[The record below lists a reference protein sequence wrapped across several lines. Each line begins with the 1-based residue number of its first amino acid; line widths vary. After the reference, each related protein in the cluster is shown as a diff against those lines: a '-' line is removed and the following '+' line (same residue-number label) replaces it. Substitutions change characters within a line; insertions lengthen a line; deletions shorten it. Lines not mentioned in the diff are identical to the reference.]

1 MPPLAGLSKAWTE
14 AEASLPLGWELR
26 GLVLGPRIADPAID
40 GAHWVA
46 WARAKDES
54 KDAALPP
61 AEGSGDSPDQ
71 ALNDLAKR
79 LRALR
84 QAP

>member
-1 MPPLAGLSKAWTE
+1 MPDSAGISRAW
-14 AEASLPLGWELR
+14 AVADRALPSGWELR
-26 GLVLGPRIADPAID
+26 GLVLGPRVADPAID

-46 WARAKDES
+46 WARARDDS

-61 AEGSGDSPDQ
+61 AEGSGDTPDQ
-71 ALNDLAKR
+71 ALTDLAER

-84 QAP
+84 G